1 MSLFE
6 RMRGRSETRSKVRL
20 YRVGRSLAASISM
33 LCGTVSAASLAGTEW
48 QPERIGD
55 LAVPAASSAFI
66 QFRSHGRLAG
76 YSGCNRLMAQYRI
89 QDSAIFIR
97 PVAATR
103 MSCAGAVMARE
114 SALARALEQARTFR
128 RQRTELVLFDATGQP
143 ILELR
148 QTDWD

>member
-1 MSLFE
+1 MAHLG
-6 RMRGRSETRSKVRL
+6 RM
-20 YRVGRSLAASISM
+20 LAVALPM
-33 LCGTVSAASLAGTEW
+33 CCGSVSAASLAGTEW
-48 QPERIGD
+48 QPERMGE
-55 LAVPAASSAFI
+55 LAVPPESSAFI

-89 QDSAIFIR
+89 QDSAIFIG

-103 MSCAGAVMARE
+103 MSCAGTVMARE
-114 SALARALEQARTFR
+114 AALATALERARTFR
-128 RQRTELVLFDATGQP
+128 RQRTELVLFDAAGQP